1 MNSSDYDIVICGA
14 GPTGS
19 ALALLLAR
27 HAPDPA
33 RIALTGKQFHTDA
46 PAALAKPIDP
56 RTLAMNQGS
65 RVLLEQLG
73 AWPAQ
78 PAGGWGGCGGA
89 RRPTRREAPG
99 RANSSTPTCR
109 RRGPNRPTRAHWP

>member
-46 PAALAKPIDP
+46 PAALATPIDP

-73 AWPAQ
+73 AWPAPSASIETVHVSQ
-78 PAGGWGGCGGA
+78 RGRLG
-89 RRPTRREAPG
+89 RTLIRSEIG
-99 RANSSTPTCR
+99 RASCR
-109 RRGPNRPTRAHWP
+109 ERVCQYV